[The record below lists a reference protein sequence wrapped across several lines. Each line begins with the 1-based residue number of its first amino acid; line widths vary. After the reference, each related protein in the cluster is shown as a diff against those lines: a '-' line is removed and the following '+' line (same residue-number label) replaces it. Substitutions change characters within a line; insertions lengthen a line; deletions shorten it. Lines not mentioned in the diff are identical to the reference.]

1 MIIAKIPSNI
11 KISAINELSPS
22 KYTWLKDG
30 CAYSF
35 VLESALRS
43 YGTPSLLMPP
53 ATTKNVIGTIIHKI
67 FQLVYSARL
76 NATEEAITA
85 KWKEL
90 CNIYRNKIQE
100 EFPTL
105 GNVRVVDYDKMFETI
120 DVILDTFQ
128 ESHNAPSGN
137 YTDIKN
143 PNEHF
148 IKLDGLLK
156 GSIDRIR
163 YVSGGI
169 EIVDYKTGKVYDD
182 NGDIKKDYIDQLNLY
197 AYMLEE
203 KEGVTVSKLTIID
216 HCGNEIDA
224 PYDRK
229 AKTNIFNSIKCLI
242 SDINEAIASGMPETL
257 AKPSNENCCLCP
269 CLHLCRRRVCSS
281 NDTFQIIE
289 GKVMKVLNN
298 DQLLIRDN
306 DGNQIIIAK
315 LCPLNL
321 SGFDSFQ
328 DKILIF
334 VNLLKIQEN
343 VLYNRCDRTVIY
355 ERSQ

>member
-11 KISAINELSPS
+11 KFSTINELSPS

-35 VLESALRS
+35 VLESTLRS
-43 YGTPSLLMPP
+43 YGKPSLLMPP
-53 ATTKNVIGTIIHKI
+53 ATTKNLIGTIIHKI
-67 FQLVYSARL
+67 FQLVYSGQL
-76 NATEEAITA
+76 DATEESIIA

-90 CNIYRNKIQE
+90 CNFYRNEIRE
-100 EFPTL
+100 AFPTL
-105 GNVRVVDYDKMFETI
+105 GNVQVVDYDKMFETI

-128 ESHNAPSGN
+128 ESHNIPIGDYAN
-137 YTDIKN
+137 IRT
-143 PNEHF
+143 PNEHY
-148 IKLDGLLK
+148 IKLDGMLK

-163 YVSGGI
+163 YASDGY

-216 HCGNEIDA
+216 HLGNEIEV
-224 PYDRK
+224 PYDK
-229 AKTNIFNSIKCLI
+229 NAKTNVFNSIKCLI
-242 SDINEAIASGMPETL
+242 SEINAAIISGEPDTL
-257 AKPSNENCCLCP
+257 AKPNEQNCCFCP
-269 CLHLCRRRVCSS
+269 CFHLCKKRICYS

-289 GKVMKVLNN
+289 GKVIKVLNS
-298 DQLLIRDN
+298 DQLLIMDGN
-306 DGNQIIIAK
+306 GNQIIVAK
-315 LCPLNL
+315 LSALHL
-321 SGFDSFQ
+321 EGFDSLQ
-328 DKILIF
+328 DKTLIF

-343 VLYNRCDRTVIY
+343 FLYNRCDKTVIY
-355 ERSQ
+355 EQL

>member
-1 MIIAKIPSNI
+1 MIIAKIPS
-11 KISAINELSPS
+11 KIEISSISELSPS

-43 YGTPSLLMPP
+43 YGRPSLLMPP

-67 FQLVYSARL
+67 FQLVYSGHL
-76 NATEEAITA
+76 SATEEAITA

-90 CNIYRNKIQE
+90 CDFHRNEIRE
-100 EFPTL
+100 AFPTL
-105 GNVRVVDYDKMFETI
+105 GNVQVVDYDKMYETI
-120 DVILDTFQ
+120 DVVLDTFQ
-128 ESHNAPSGN
+128 ESHTVPGGD
-137 YTDIKN
+137 YVGIRN
-143 PNEHF
+143 PNEHY
-148 IKLDGLLK
+148 IKLDGLLR

-163 YVSGGI
+163 YASGAY

-216 HCGNEIDA
+216 HLGNEIDA
-224 PYDRK
+224 PYDRN
-229 AKTNIFNSIKCLI
+229 AKNNVFNSIKCLI
-242 SDINEAIASGMPETL
+242 SEINNAIASGAPTTL
-257 AKPSNENCCLCP
+257 AKPSEQNCCFCP
-269 CLHLCRRRVCSS
+269 CLHLCEKRICSS
-281 NDTFQIIE
+281 NDTFQILE

-298 DQLLIRDN
+298 DQLLIMDD

-315 LCPLNL
+315 LNPLNL
-321 SGFDSFQ
+321 DGFDSLEN
-328 DKILIF
+328 KTLIF
-334 VNLLKIQEN
+334 VNLLKIQDN
-343 VLYNRCDRTVIY
+343 VLYNKCDKTVIY
-355 ERSQ
+355 ERL